1 MKPEDQMPADE
12 MISAWLD
19 GTLDAEGARR
29 MTELAARDE
38 AFARRAERL
47 RRIDNLV
54 RAAVPAEPELPA
66 ALLERLGLAPAPV
79 HAASA
84 REMRH
89 AGVVDLAAAR
99 QERAGRNS
107 APAPMAR
114 ARGGFLR
121 MAAQLALVA
130 GVGLAV
136 IAVSRP
142 GDRADVSG
150 ADYSSADYRALGS
163 APDAAAHEANAL
175 VRFAPGVAASEAGK
189 IASAAHVQL
198 LGTPGA
204 TGAWKA
210 FVAPGKRTAVL
221 AALRSEPRVIMA
233 EPIDGAPR

>member
-19 GTLDAEGARR
+19 GTLDTEGARR

-38 AFARRAERL
+38 AFAHRADRL

-66 ALLERLGLAPAPV
+66 ALLERLGLAPVP
-79 HAASA
+79 ASA
-84 REMRH
+84 GSI

-114 ARGGFLR
+114 ARFGFFR

-136 IAVSRP
+136 VVVSRP
-142 GDRADVSG
+142 GDRAEVSG
-150 ADYSSADYRALGS
+150 AVYSGADYRALGS

-198 LGTPGA
+198 LGTPSA
-204 TGAWKA
+204 AGAWKA
-210 FVAPGKRTAVL
+210 FVAPGQRAAVL

-233 EPIDGAPR
+233 EPIDGAPQ

>member
-19 GTLDAEGARR
+19 GTLDDEGARR

-38 AFARRAERL
+38 AFARRVERL
-47 RRIDNLV
+47 HHIDNLV
-54 RAAVPAEPELPA
+54 RAAVPAETAIPA
-66 ALLERLGLAPAPV
+66 ALLERLGLAPDPV
-79 HAASA
+79 NAASVY
-84 REMRH
+84 EMRS
-89 AGVVDLAAAR
+89 AGVVDLAAVR

-107 APAPMAR
+107 APAPMVR
-114 ARGGFLR
+114 ARGGFFR

-136 IAVSRP
+136 VVVSRP

-150 ADYSSADYRALGS
+150 ADYSGADYRALGS

-175 VRFAPGVAASEAGK
+175 LRFAPGVAASEAGK

-198 LGTPGA
+198 LGAPNA
-204 TGAWKA
+204 AGAWKA
-210 FVAPGKRTAVL
+210 FVAPGRRAAVL

-233 EPIDGAPR
+233 EPIDGAPQ